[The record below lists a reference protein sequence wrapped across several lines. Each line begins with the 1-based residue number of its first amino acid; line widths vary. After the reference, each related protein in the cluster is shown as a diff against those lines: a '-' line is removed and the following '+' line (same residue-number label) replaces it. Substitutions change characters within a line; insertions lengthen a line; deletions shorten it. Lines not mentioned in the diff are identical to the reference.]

1 MWADLSS
8 VYIICD
14 DIVIKTVRSK
24 LTTADLQRLRARGT
38 RPGRPRPAQAA
49 FDTSTATHRPRA
61 IEIDRT
67 ANRDGIVIVRGHEL
81 ALGVVTAG
89 SRVTLRIDGELI
101 HATNGTHLIKT
112 LPNPLDLENIRRL
125 TGVREA
131 STPLPPAP
139 PSGPQSVQRRVPK
152 SGQIMVAG
160 QRLRV
165 SPTYAGTIV
174 TIIVDDHHL
183 RVLDGARELSL
194 HARTTTKTIR
204 NFNAHRPHRR

>member
-1 MWADLSS
+1 MFEGFYKVRFQLGDAVGRS
-8 VYIICD
+8 VMHAGNGKMLGGNSAFAHIGTYEKTGD
-14 DIVIKTVRSK
+14 GVDIVIKTVRSK

-112 LPNPLDLENIRRL
+112 LPNPLDLENMWFPRNRGGL
-125 TGVREA
+125 LYAA
-131 STPLPPAP
+131 S
-139 PSGPQSVQRRVPK
+139 GSVTAVF
-152 SGQIMVAG
+152 S
-160 QRLRV
+160 
-165 SPTYAGTIV
+165 
-174 TIIVDDHHL
+174 
-183 RVLDGARELSL
+183 
-194 HARTTTKTIR
+194 
-204 NFNAHRPHRR
+204 

>member
-112 LPNPLDLENIRRL
+112 LPNPLDLEN
-125 TGVREA
+125 
-131 STPLPPAP
+131 
-139 PSGPQSVQRRVPK
+139 
-152 SGQIMVAG
+152 M
-160 QRLRV
+160 
-165 SPTYAGTIV
+165 
-174 TIIVDDHHL
+174 
-183 RVLDGARELSL
+183 
-194 HARTTTKTIR
+194 
-204 NFNAHRPHRR
+204 

>member
-81 ALGVVTAG
+81 ALGVVTVIALG
-89 SRVTLRIDGELI
+89 IFPQPL
-101 HATNGTHLIKT
+101 
-112 LPNPLDLENIRRL
+112 LDLFADL
-125 TGVREA
+125 TVFRGR
-131 STPLPPAP
+131 
-139 PSGPQSVQRRVPK
+139 
-152 SGQIMVAG
+152 
-160 QRLRV
+160 
-165 SPTYAGTIV
+165 
-174 TIIVDDHHL
+174 
-183 RVLDGARELSL
+183 
-194 HARTTTKTIR
+194 
-204 NFNAHRPHRR
+204 